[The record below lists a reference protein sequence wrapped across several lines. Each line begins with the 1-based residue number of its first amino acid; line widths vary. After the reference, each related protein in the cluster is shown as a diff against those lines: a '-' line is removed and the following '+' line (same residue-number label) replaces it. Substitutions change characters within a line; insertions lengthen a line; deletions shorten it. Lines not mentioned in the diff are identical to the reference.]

1 MAFFL
6 TGYPSRLPL
15 ASRRGDLGLH
25 DGDGLGTARFIA
37 VEFDTY
43 RDSFDPCDTGD
54 HIAIDINTTRDSM
67 NTTCLPSSSLEG
79 SMKASIT
86 FNSMQYQHAPRSPPC
101 TWMTILLMRLI
112 RSACSC
118 PIP

>member
-43 RDSFDPCDTGD
+43 RDSLRHRRPYR
-54 HIAIDINTTRDSM
+54 HRH
-67 NTTCLPSSSLEG
+67 
-79 SMKASIT
+79 
-86 FNSMQYQHAPRSPPC
+86 QYCQGLDEHHMLA
-101 TWMTILLMRLI
+101 
-112 RSACSC
+112 
-118 PIP
+118 